1 MTEPTPMMSP
11 RSKQLLDAV
20 QRATRAA
27 VLAHA
32 QAGRPVAE
40 SRDGHLRI
48 VSPDEVFALAAN
60 GWNQPSTNGNSNGQ
74 H

>member
-1 MTEPTPMMSP
+1 MTDPPPTMSP
-11 RSKQLLDAV
+11 RSKQFADAV

-32 QAGRPVAE
+32 QAGRPVSE
-40 SRDGHLRI
+40 SRDGVLRS

-60 GWNQPSTNGNSNGQ
+60 GWCRPSTNGNTNGQ

>member
-1 MTEPTPMMSP
+1 MTDPTPEMSP
-11 RSKQLLDAV
+11 RSKRFADAV
-20 QRATRAA
+20 QRATRAV

-32 QAGRPVAE
+32 QAGRPVVE

-60 GWNQPSTNGNSNGQ
+60 GWNRPLTNSNANGEN
-74 H
+74 

>member
-1 MTEPTPMMSP
+1 MTDPTPVMSP
-11 RSKQLLDAV
+11 RSKRFADAV

-32 QAGRPVAE
+32 QAGRSVAE

-60 GWNQPSTNGNSNGQ
+60 GWNRPSTNGNSNGQ
-74 H
+74 Q

>member
-1 MTEPTPMMSP
+1 MIDPTPTMSP
-11 RSKQLLDAV
+11 RSKQFADAV

-32 QAGRPVAE
+32 QAGRPVSE
-40 SRDGHLRI
+40 SRDGVLRS

-60 GWNQPSTNGNSNGQ
+60 GWCRPSTNGNTNG
-74 H
+74 

>member
-1 MTEPTPMMSP
+1 MTDPTPVMSH
-11 RSKQLLDAV
+11 RSKRFADAV

-32 QAGRPVAE
+32 QAGRPVTE
-40 SRDGHLRI
+40 SRDGNLRV

-60 GWNQPSTNGNSNGQ
+60 GWIRPSTNGNANGQ

>member
-1 MTEPTPMMSP
+1 MTDPTPVMST
-11 RSKQLLDAV
+11 RSKRFADAV

-40 SRDGHLRI
+40 SRDGALRI

-60 GWNQPSTNGNSNGQ
+60 GWSRPSANGNSNGQ